1 MARRPEEW
9 PVYGGPGFVPM
20 PQPYR
25 AARIIVCAPSGAAA
39 RRAMEAVGWTV
50 SRGDWAF
57 GWCETGNELEV
68 AVARACPEVP
78 LYQPER
84 GSGHDWPRGAW
95 IPLPWSMPEHQADT
109 RALAR
114 AVQGGRVENDYVSPD
129 VLDCLSCGAS
139 IEECDKVCRD
149 SELARSCCATC
160 KNTATHTEAAHRA
173 RSRAGL
179 RG

>member
-1 MARRPEEW
+1 MARRTEEW

-25 AARIIVCAPSGAAA
+25 GARIIVCAPSGAAA
-39 RRAMEAVGWTV
+39 RRAMEVVGWTV

-68 AVARACPEVP
+68 AVARACPQVP
-78 LYQPER
+78 LYQPEW

-95 IPLPWSMPEHQADT
+95 VPLGLPIPRAPQPTGTPPGYDPTPCTGCGTSVDDCDAIVFGPTTRLACCDACARDDT
-109 RALAR
+109 HNDPIDHPLHRERIRRNAEAAR
-114 AVQGGRVENDYVSPD
+114 A
-129 VLDCLSCGAS
+129 AS
-139 IEECDKVCRD
+139 
-149 SELARSCCATC
+149 
-160 KNTATHTEAAHRA
+160 
-173 RSRAGL
+173 